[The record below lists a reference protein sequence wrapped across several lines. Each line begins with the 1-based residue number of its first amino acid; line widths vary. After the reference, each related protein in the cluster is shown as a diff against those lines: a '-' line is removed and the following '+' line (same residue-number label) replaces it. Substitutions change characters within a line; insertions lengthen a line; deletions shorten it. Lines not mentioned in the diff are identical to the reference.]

1 VPVEFLT
8 DEQAAGFGRFT
19 GPPTQEELDRAF
31 LLDEADF
38 KLLGRRQGDHI
49 LGFCLQLTTL
59 RFLGTFLPDPLDVP
73 TVVLDYVA
81 AQLGVADPSVVK
93 QYVARRTTRFE
104 NAEVIRG

>member
-19 GPPTQEELDRAF
+19 GPPTQAELDRAF
-31 LLDEADF
+31 LLDEADV
-38 KLLGRRQGDHI
+38 KLLGRRQGDHVR

-81 AQLGVADPSVVK
+81 TQLAG
-93 QYVARRTTRFE
+93 
-104 NAEVIRG
+104 RGGAG